1 MKTFRE
7 FLLTKEGL
15 WQNPGLPDG
24 KGTKRPPQ
32 KDLYNSRFDGS
43 PVGNAAAAQP
53 QRSAKTM
60 KKK

>member
-32 KDLYNSRFDGS
+32 KDLYNSRYDGS
-43 PVGNAAAAQP
+43 PVGGATTAP
-53 QRSAKTM
+53 QRPVKTM